1 MSVTRFVFLRKEIAI
16 RKVNGADTCGILK
29 LFSAN
34 VLWTALPA
42 VLIGAGLAYWIGM
55 KWLEQFS
62 ESVNLSILVICR
74 SHSVCISC
82 DTSLCNT

>member
-1 MSVTRFVFLRKEIAI
+1 MGLLGYVGDEIRFCRKEIAI

-42 VLIGAGLAYWIGM
+42 GAYRCRTGLLDRYEMVGTI
-55 KWLEQFS
+55 
-62 ESVNLSILVICR
+62 
-74 SHSVCISC
+74 
-82 DTSLCNT
+82 